1 MIISKADAANA
12 LKDCLAQAAGPKKND
27 SDKPVVVQKK
37 LLNGLAEWTQQIKND
52 QDGNEKNSSPDQK
65 LELEET
71 NAVEDDDDEFN
82 EVEIQFEGDEA
93 PSNQ

>member
-37 LLNGLAEWTQQIKND
+37 LLNGLAEWTQ
-52 QDGNEKNSSPDQK
+52 
-65 LELEET
+65 
-71 NAVEDDDDEFN
+71 
-82 EVEIQFEGDEA
+82 
-93 PSNQ
+93 